1 MRSEYEAN
9 KSLEQL
15 VQLEQRAKGAAYAP
29 SNREL
34 LNERKPI
41 RPEEKPVA
49 KLADPAK
56 PETWGVL

>member
-15 VQLEQRAKGAAYAP
+15 VQLEQRAKGAYAAP

-41 RPEEKPVA
+41 RPEEKPVVN
-49 KLADPAK
+49 LADPSN
-56 PETWGVL
+56 PSTWALA

>member
-1 MRSEYEAN
+1 MSRSEYTAN
-9 KSLEQL
+9 KELTVS
-15 VQLEQRAKGAAYAP
+15 VKADTK
-29 SNREL
+29 EL

-56 PETWGVL
+56 PETWRVL